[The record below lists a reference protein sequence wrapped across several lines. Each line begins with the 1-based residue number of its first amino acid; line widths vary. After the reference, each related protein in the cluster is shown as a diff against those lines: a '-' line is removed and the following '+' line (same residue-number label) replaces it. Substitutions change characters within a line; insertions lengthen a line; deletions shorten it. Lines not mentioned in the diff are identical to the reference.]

1 MSAASSVAETTLDK
15 IQKTSGLPK
24 GIDTEQQLWDEI
36 FKKEVYEMPFLL
48 FPLICEIHGKEYPK
62 EISITPI
69 ATEFSVEKP
78 DTKKLTSIRSDV
90 TMQVG
95 TTDIFH
101 FECESSNDLNMGKRM
116 YDYDSRVA
124 LTYSEKTEKGR
135 TLLRYPY
142 SAVLYL
148 KPGIHISDDLICQL
162 IFPPGKLLRVRQ
174 GLDLEENAD
183 GNIETGGAVEDS
195 ERTGKAEKDSNLTC
209 ADYTISAV
217 KVQSYTL
224 QEIRQKRL
232 LILIPFT
239 PIRFRPILKRK
250 ETNSVFAK
258 RELTDFLREIILIL
272 DEAVKDD
279 YISEKEEKI
288 ILMLLGKAMIRV
300 FYKTSFLQEVVQMTA
315 PVLELE
321 WETVA
326 RLEKEIAGVI
336 AEKNAVTA
344 EKDAITAEKD
354 AITAEKDAIIAEMD
368 AEIRR
373 LRERR
378 RGLFYRRRPKT

>member
-1 MSAASSVAETTLDK
+1 
-15 IQKTSGLPK
+15 
-24 GIDTEQQLWDEI
+24 
-36 FKKEVYEMPFLL
+36 
-48 FPLICEIHGKEYPK
+48 
-62 EISITPI
+62 
-69 ATEFSVEKP
+69 
-78 DTKKLTSIRSDV
+78 
-90 TMQVG
+90 
-95 TTDIFH
+95 
-101 FECESSNDLNMGKRM
+101 M
-116 YDYDSRVA
+116 YDYDSRIA
-124 LTYSEKTEKGR
+124 LTYSEKLENGQI
-135 TLLRYPY
+135 LLRYPY

-148 KPGIHISDDLICQL
+148 KSGIHISDDLICRL
-162 IFPPGKLLRVRQ
+162 KFPPGKLLWIRQ

-183 GNIETGGAVEDS
+183 GSIETGGAAEDS
-195 ERTGKAEKDSNLTC
+195 ESFERTEKSEKYANLTSVE
-209 ADYTISAV
+209 YIVSAV

-239 PIRFRPILKRK
+239 PIRFRPILKQK
-250 ETNSVFAK
+250 EMDSDFAK

-272 DEAVKDD
+272 NEAVEDD
-279 YISEKEEKI
+279 YIGEKEEKI

-344 EKDAITAEKD
+344 EKDAIIAEK
-354 AITAEKDAIIAEMD
+354 D

-378 RGLFYRRRPKT
+378 RGLFYRRRTNN